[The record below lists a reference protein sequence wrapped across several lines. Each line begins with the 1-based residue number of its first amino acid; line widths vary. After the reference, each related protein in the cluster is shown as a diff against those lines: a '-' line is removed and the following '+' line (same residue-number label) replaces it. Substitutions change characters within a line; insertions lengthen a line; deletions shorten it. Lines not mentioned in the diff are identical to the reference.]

1 MKGKADNVSTISFFL
16 IAIVLII
23 WGIKMIVKNL
33 VAVGIN
39 SRTLSLS
46 GFGGEYLIL
55 MGLIFLVVAY
65 YSLSPL
71 GKIRQFLE
79 GDFKNR
85 KEKKDK
91 RKQSKNS

>member
-1 MKGKADNVSTISFFL
+1 MKRKDDNIGTISLFL
-16 IAIVLII
+16 IAIFLII
-23 WGIKMIVKNL
+23 WGVKMVVKNL
-33 VAVGIN
+33 VAVGVN

-55 MGLIFLVVAY
+55 FGLIFLVVSY

-79 GDFKNR
+79 GNLNNR
-85 KEKKDK
+85 RKSKDK
-91 RKQSKNS
+91 QKQSKK

>member
-1 MKGKADNVSTISFFL
+1 MNGKDDNIGTISSFL

-23 WGIKMIVKNL
+23 WGIKMIVYNL
-33 VAVGIN
+33 VAMGVN

-55 MGLIFLVVAY
+55 MGSILLVVAY

-79 GDFKNR
+79 GDFKSRR
-85 KEKKDK
+85 KGKGKK
-91 RKQSKNS
+91 KQSKE